1 VPRTNPIIYCIIPGD
16 LADELHESLREFFS
30 GQAAVQVVVEQR
42 ATDRRSP
49 RDRRSRTKAEVAE
62 DRRQLRAR
70 SGRRV
75 EQRRASERPVDPP
88 KLPVAAEAHRD
99 RLRFVERDEP
109 TSLAREDADTARM
122 VMRIQKGDKDLIGP
136 LYLRYFDRVYAY
148 LRITLQDT
156 HEAEDAAQAV
166 FIRVL
171 EALPKYERREVP
183 FRAWLFRIVRN
194 DAINRLRQRQRL
206 TVESPDDLAERGEQV
221 GARTAGTGSDDA
233 IDWIGD
239 ARLLAMVERLPLT
252 QRQVIVLR
260 YMMDFNTVEIAELID
275 RSPEAVR
282 QLHHRAMRYL
292 RQRVTREEDA
302 SAGYRRSQR
311 KAVTRLP
318 RPSPVLRA
326 RQRVALGG

>member
-1 VPRTNPIIYCIIPGD
+1 VPGTSLMIYCVIPAD
-16 LADELHESLREFFS
+16 LADELHEGLREFYREEP
-30 GQAAVQVVVEQR
+30 GIQVVVEQR
-42 ATDRRSP
+42 ESDRRG
-49 RDRRSRTKAEVAE
+49 RGDRRRQPVAAIEAE
-62 DRRQLRAR
+62 RRQLRAK

-75 EQRRASERPVDPP
+75 EQRRADLKPTEPP
-88 KLPVAAEAHRD
+88 ALPEDVEHHRE
-99 RLRFVERDEP
+99 RLRFVVRDEP
-109 TSLAREDADTARM
+109 SSLQREDADTARL
-122 VMRIQKGDKDLIGP
+122 VVRIQAGDKDLIGP

-148 LRITLQDT
+148 LKITLQDP

-171 EALPKYERREVP
+171 EALPGYERREVP

-206 TVESPDDLAERGEQV
+206 TVESPEDLAQRGEGATEPV
-221 GARTAGTGSDDA
+221 GPDS

-239 ARLLAMVERLPLT
+239 ARLLNLIERLPLG

-260 YMMDFNTVEIAELID
+260 YMMDFNTVEIAELLD

-292 RQRVTREEDA
+292 RQRMSRDDDHE
-302 SAGYRRSQR
+302 SGFHRSQR
-311 KAVTRLP
+311 KAVSRLP
-318 RPSPVLRA
+318 RHSPVLNA
-326 RQRVALGG
+326 RKRVALG

>member
-1 VPRTNPIIYCIIPGD
+1 MPRTRTIIYCIIPAD
-16 LADELHESLREFFS
+16 LADDLHEGLRDFYREDP
-30 GQAAVQVVVEQR
+30 GIQVVVEQR
-42 ATDRRSP
+42 ENERR
-49 RDRRSRTKAEVAE
+49 RRA
-62 DRRQLRAR
+62 DRRQAPGITAAEAERRRLRAK

-75 EQRRASERPVDPP
+75 EERRASLKAADAPDLPP
-88 KLPVAAEAHRD
+88 QAEAQRD

-109 TSLAREDADTARM
+109 STLVREDADTARM
-122 VMRIQKGDKDLIGP
+122 VMSIQAGDKELLGP

-148 LRITLQDT
+148 LRITLQDS

-171 EALPKYERREVP
+171 EALPNYERREVP

-194 DAINRLRQRQRL
+194 DAINRLRQRRRL
-206 TVESPDDLAERGEQV
+206 TVEDPGDLAERGEQ
-221 GARTAGTGSDDA
+221 ATPAAGPDE

-239 ARLLAMVERLPLT
+239 AKLLSLVERLPLA

-260 YMMDFNTVEIAELID
+260 YMMEFNTVEIGELVG

-282 QLHHRAMRYL
+282 QLHHRSMSFL
-292 RQRVTREEDA
+292 RQRVTREEET
-302 SAGYRRSQR
+302 GGFRRSQR

-318 RPSPVLRA
+318 RHSPVLSA
-326 RQRVALGG
+326 RKRVAIG

>member
-1 VPRTNPIIYCIIPGD
+1 MPRTTPIIYCVIPAD
-16 LADELHESLREFFS
+16 LAGELHESLREHFRDEP
-30 GQAAVQVVVEQR
+30 GVQVVVEQR
-42 ATDRRSP
+42 STDRRSAADRRAARAEKVE
-49 RDRRSRTKAEVAE
+49 RDRRE
-62 DRRQLRAR
+62 LRAR

-75 EQRRASERPVDPP
+75 EERRADQRPIDPP
-88 KLPVAAEAHRD
+88 ALPEAVEPLRD

-122 VMRIQKGDKDLIGP
+122 VVRIQTGDKDLIGP

-148 LRITLQDT
+148 LRITLQDS

-171 EALPKYERREVP
+171 EALPNYERRDVP

-206 TVESPDDLAERGEQV
+206 TVESPDEVVEQGERV
-221 GARTAGTGSDDA
+221 GAAAPPGDDA
-233 IDWIGD
+233 VDWIGD
-239 ARLLAMVERLPLT
+239 THLLAMVERLPLS
-252 QRQVIVLR
+252 QRQVVVLR
-260 YMMDFNTVEIAELID
+260 YMMDFNTVEIGELLD
-275 RSPEAVR
+275 RSPEAIR

-292 RQRVTREEDA
+292 RQRVTRPEEEE
-302 SAGYRRSQR
+302 SGYRRSQR

-318 RPSPVLRA
+318 RHSPVLHA
-326 RQRVALGG
+326 RKRVALGG